1 MCIQN
6 YENGCV
12 SRYMQKGCK
21 IYTSIYLIIFEHIFR
36 KLIFTFAL
44 LLPNDA
50 SHLDLL
56 NIKHILTA

>member
-12 SRYMQKGCK
+12 YRYTLKGCK
-21 IYTSIYLIIFEHIFR
+21 IYTSIYLIRFEHIFR
-36 KLIFTFAL
+36 KLILTFAL